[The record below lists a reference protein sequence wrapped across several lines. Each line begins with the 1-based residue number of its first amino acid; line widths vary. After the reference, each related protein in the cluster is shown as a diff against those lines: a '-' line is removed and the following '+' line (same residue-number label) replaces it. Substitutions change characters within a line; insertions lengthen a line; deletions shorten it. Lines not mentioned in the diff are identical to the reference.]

1 MSARLQ
7 LAGLASA
14 TYLLAVLAVG
24 VLPAVA
30 EHADGVLGSL
40 TVLLGVVHGGTT
52 LGLTYRRQGST
63 APTATETPP

>member
-52 LGLTYRRQGST
+52 LGLTYRRQGD
-63 APTATETPP
+63 AAQPRATETP